1 MKGIIGNRA
10 NDYVEV
16 PKTANQ
22 TLIEEISP
30 INVNPVPGNDHPFD
44 SMRKLKEE
52 DPIIQG
58 SYQQQQKAL

>member
-30 INVNPVPGNDHPFD
+30 INVNPVPGNDDPFD

-58 SYQQQQKAL
+58 SYQQQQKVL

>member
-1 MKGIIGNRA
+1 MKGVIGNRA
-10 NDYVEV
+10 NDYIEI

-22 TLIEEISP
+22 SLVEEIEP
-30 INVNPVPGNDHPFD
+30 FNVNPAPPNSDAFD

-58 SYQQQQKAL
+58 SYQQ